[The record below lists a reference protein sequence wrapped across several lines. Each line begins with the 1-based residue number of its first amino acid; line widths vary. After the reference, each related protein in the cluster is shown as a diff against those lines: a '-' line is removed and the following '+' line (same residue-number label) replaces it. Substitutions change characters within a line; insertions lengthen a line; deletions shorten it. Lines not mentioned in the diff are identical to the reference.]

1 MCLIC
6 IHFDKLTIDESIR
19 NLGEIKESVEKE
31 HYIEVVNKIMTKI
44 VKDYDLDPKYVPTMV
59 SDYISDNDF

>member
-19 NLGEIKESVEKE
+19 NLGEIKDTINEE
-31 HYIEVVNKIMTKI
+31 HYIEIVNKIMTKI
-44 VKDYDLDPKYVPTMV
+44 VEEYDLDPNFIPPMV
-59 SDYISDNDF
+59 SDYLSDNDF